1 MLPASNRGSGTNIG
15 FPDVCNTIVG
25 PATAPV
31 PYPNMA
37 MHAQATPFSAIVNVS
52 MMGALNLSSKIPM
65 TSGDEAGTAHP
76 TIKGAGAFTAG
87 NAVVFV
93 EKQPAINLTAPTT
106 GNSMNNPLGAVLV
119 PATTNVF
126 FTRARKQSKAETAS
140 PSLESLRHELEAPL
154 GNAVRARCFGRIG
167 VIRISTFSAD
177 VPGALQQAVSELQAQ
192 GIAQL
197 IIDLRNNP
205 GGELSACIR
214 ALGLFITP
222 GTTLFEQEDADG
234 DKTPIRARGA
244 AIALEL
250 PLTLMVNRWTASAA
264 ELFAGALTSLGRA
277 QQHGGATYGKTS
289 AQTIC
294 TEADGTMQYKT
305 AARYRFTTAD
315 ADCDS
320 R

>member
-126 FTRARKQSKAETAS
+126 FTRARETSAAD
-140 PSLESLRHELEAPL
+140 PAAISLESLRTEIEAPL
-154 GNAVRARCFGRIG
+154 GHAVRARRFGRVG
-167 VIRISTFSAD
+167 VIRISTFTAD
-177 VPGALQQAVSELQAQ
+177 VPGALQQAVAELQNQ
-192 GIAQL
+192 GVAQL
-197 IIDLRNNP
+197 LIDLRNNP
-205 GGELSACIR
+205 GGELSACLR
-214 ALGLFITP
+214 ALGLFVTP
-222 GTTLFEQEDADG
+222 GTMLFEQEDADG

-244 AIALEL
+244 ACALEL
-250 PLTLMVNRWTASAA
+250 PLTLLVNRWTASAA
-264 ELFAGALTSLGRA
+264 ELFAGALANLGRA
-277 QQHGGATYGKTS
+277 KLRGGATYGKTS

-294 TEADGTMQYKT
+294 ADADGTMQYKT
-305 AARYRFTTAD
+305 AARYRFMRD
-315 ADCDS
+315 P
-320 R
+320 